1 MKKYLRYQTLLI
13 AALALC
19 ALVIGTGV
27 QAQNDG
33 QGTLTRD
40 RGQDGVG
47 DVTRDQARDGAQ
59 QHDRDRD
66 RDRAKA
72 EMHGRIDAAP
82 GLTTEERGQMHANL
96 DACFDLGVSEAG
108 VGAVFPGEENRH
120 RVSAQAML
128 RLQNRVMTA
137 SREGLDVESM
147 LAKVQEGRTKGVP
160 EPLLEQA
167 CERMENHVRTAN
179 RIMEK
184 AKEEGFEAPQDQTQ
198 NRRMQKEMAQQMWR
212 GMNEEGLDHLC
223 DQARL
228 RLRDGSCSLDD
239 LTAASETATRL
250 HEEGIA
256 TDRAVHVVGEALR
269 RGYGTHEMH
278 QLRFMVTARH
288 QQGGPI
294 DGFLA
299 DMEYCLGEG
308 MGSQEM
314 YRHMWQ
320 NGWMGPGDMHGPGG
334 CNNIDDVGHGGPAHH
349 GGMGGDDHHGGM
361 DDDDHHGG
369 MGG

>member
-13 AALALC
+13 TALALC

-40 RGQDGVG
+40 RSQDGVG

-184 AKEEGFEAPQDQTQ
+184 AKEEGFEAPQVQTQ
-198 NRRMQKEMAQQMWR
+198 NRRMQKEIAQQMWR
-212 GMNEEGLDHLC
+212 GMNEDGYERIRERA
-223 DQARL
+223 QL
-228 RLRDGSCSLDD
+228 RLRDGDCSVDE
-239 LTAASETATRL
+239 LTAAGEVATRML
-250 HEEGIA
+250 EAGVNRE
-256 TDRAVHVVGEALR
+256 RAMSLSGDALQQ
-269 RGYGTHEMH
+269 GYQTREMH
-278 QLRFMVTARH
+278 QLQVMVASRH
-288 QQGGPI
+288 QRGEPMDEFMGG
-294 DGFLA
+294 
-299 DMEYCLGEG
+299 MEHCINAG
-308 MGSQEM
+308 MGPGEM
-314 YRHMWQ
+314 YNYMMRH
-320 NGWMGPGDMHGPGG
+320 GWMGPGDMYGPGG
-334 CNNIDDVGHGGPAHH
+334 YQPMNHKGYGGGSDGGDGGDGGHGGH
-349 GGMGGDDHHGGM
+349 GGHDGSGGGQ
-361 DDDDHHGG
+361 
-369 MGG
+369 